1 MKTPI
6 TSESRH
12 HRLREA
18 YRHELGAPGLFVE
31 GTLCKVRRPGR
42 KPPEWQ
48 LTFKQAG
55 KTRTVYVPAELV
67 PEVQLW
73 AKEFKRLK
81 QLIRKVSTQ
90 NYHLM
95 MQVAFILWQLLAK
108 GVLRRLTQA
117 CRKVTDVKLVE
128 LLRTSLLYVPVT
140 DDAQPFGQLR
150 FSSA

>member
-1 MKTPI
+1 MKT
-6 TSESRH
+6 TSAGESRH

-18 YRHELGAPGLFVE
+18 YRRELGTLGLFIE

-42 KPPEWQ
+42 KPPAWQ

-81 QLIRKVSTQ
+81 QLIRKVTTQ
-90 NYHLM
+90 N
-95 MQVAFILWQLLAK
+95 LAII
-108 GVLRRLTQA
+108 RRHTA
-117 CRKVTDVKLVE
+117 VRRAESRARPPKAKRSGGTC
-128 LLRTSLLYVPVT
+128 SS
-140 DDAQPFGQLR
+140 
-150 FSSA
+150 SSATASRS

>member
-90 NYHLM
+90 NLAIIRRHAA
-95 MQVAFILWQLLAK
+95 VRRAESRARLLSAK
-108 GVLRRLTQA
+108 RSGGT
-117 CRKVTDVKLVE
+117 C
-128 LLRTSLLYVPVT
+128 SS
-140 DDAQPFGQLR
+140 
-150 FSSA
+150 SSATASRS